1 MGDGEGVSQQN
12 EQQRRPQGGGAV
24 PLPAEQR
31 GNLKQDD
38 HNGRPDDGRGT
49 PGHHGKQDGHGDE
62 HQSGPPPAAA
72 QQEGQQSRQKHQM
85 GAGHRHCVGEAGALE
100 VGVEGVG
107 QVRPVSRD
115 QGLGQG
121 RHILGKDALHAL
133 LQRPGPIGRPV
144 PDGWGF
150 RPLHIQAAV
159 GPGGE
164 ENSLGGV
171 IGDLLPG
178 GGTVRP
184 GTVGHRLDF
193 VPGAQVR
200 PLLIQIQQSPDVRAG
215 FGLQADLDGET
226 VVGLLGP
233 LGHGALEADGGVVQG
248 QGGPPE
254 QGGIPGGPEKPQGQP
269 GRRPAHRL
277 SDPFLSFHGE
287 KRKGG
292 QYSRGDSQRDQ
303 RPIQGQVPGAQ
314 GGQSK
319 GKGEDSQPAHGI
331 SSSLYNIR
339 LLYYSGFSG
348 KGQVG
353 PTSPASLRS
362 RRSRIFPLTF
372 SRRAL

>member
-1 MGDGEGVSQQN
+1 MGDGEGVCQQN
-12 EQQRRPQGGGAV
+12 EQQGRPQGGGAV

-31 GNLKQDD
+31 GNLKQDN

-49 PGHHGKQDGHGDE
+49 PCHHGKQDGHGDE
-62 HQSGPPPAAA
+62 HQGGPPPAAA

-85 GAGHRHCVGEAGALE
+85 GAGHRHRVGEAGALE

-133 LQRPGPIGRPV
+133 LQGPGPAGRPV
-144 PDGWGF
+144 PDGRGF

-164 ENSLGGV
+164 KDALGGV

-178 GGTVRP
+178 GGAVRP

-200 PLLIQIQQSPDVRAG
+200 SLLIQIQQGPDVWAG
-215 FGLQADLDGET
+215 LGLQPDLDGET

-254 QGGIPGGPEKPQGQP
+254 QGGIPGGPEKPQG
-269 GRRPAHRL
+269 
-277 SDPFLSFHGE
+277 
-287 KRKGG
+287 
-292 QYSRGDSQRDQ
+292 
-303 RPIQGQVPGAQ
+303 
-314 GGQSK
+314 
-319 GKGEDSQPAHGI
+319 
-331 SSSLYNIR
+331 
-339 LLYYSGFSG
+339 
-348 KGQVG
+348 
-353 PTSPASLRS
+353 
-362 RRSRIFPLTF
+362 
-372 SRRAL
+372 